1 MPTLTITTTGPLKAN
16 VDIGGTT
23 IREPEVID
31 LGDGL
36 VAVEL
41 GGAGTSAVLIGRPD
55 TIRQLLG
62 EATRALDHLQGG
74 R

>member
-16 VDIGGTT
+16 VDIEGTT
-23 IREPEVID
+23 IREPGVID
-31 LGDGL
+31 LGDGQ

-41 GGAGTSAVLIGRPD
+41 GGAGVSAVLVGRPD
-55 TIRQLLG
+55 TIRALLG
-62 EATRALDHLQGG
+62 EATRALDG